1 MLNKDRDQTVP
12 RPTYLSHSG
21 PVENLSDSVATLED
35 PLKTLEDPLKTLEGP
50 DVILAANSVIGW

>member
-35 PLKTLEDPLKTLEGP
+35 PLKTLEGP
-50 DVILAANSVIGW
+50 DVILSTNSVSGWVGKIKI